1 MFDLNN
7 KYPIINPKT
16 INTIYITIKAIKVI
30 VLASIVKYMRTKVFN
45 FIVLILV
52 YNFINT
58 FVFANNSKF
67 AEIYISK
74 DGSLAVR
81 NYQSSG
87 DVSVI
92 ASGEVNTRYAVGTY
106 INNLNQWQSERLEYE
121 EVHKIATG
129 KGITVAVIDSGVDSS
144 HPDLQGQVLKGI
156 DLIDRELDGNY
167 DPNGHGTHIAGI
179 IAGKKNDFGV
189 TGLSYNAKILP
200 IRVLDQFGEGND
212 ADIAFGILWAEQ
224 NGADIIN
231 LSLGGT
237 KEDPLLRDA
246 IAEVV
251 KKGVIVVAASGNT
264 GDSKDIFYPAA
275 NPMVIATAST
285 DLLDKTSFFSTRGD
299 YVDIAAPG
307 SMIRSTTIDNSYKVD
322 SGTSMATP
330 IISATFALLLEK
342 GLSVNESIER
352 LYNTA
357 YDIEEVGKDKLTGY
371 GLVDPLQALTS
382 NVPRVK
388 NWIRENNKFD
398 KVNDKFM
405 IDLIEKNP
413 IIVENNKNDSAYNK
427 NFSKLISYIS
437 LTDKKKIKEINLYT
451 KNYKLAYRKIKVVLS
466 DNKKNKY
473 IYNLRTNSVGLAKIN
488 VGKEIKN
495 IEISYIG
502 DNLTNGANLK
512 QNILH

>member
-1 MFDLNN
+1 M
-7 KYPIINPKT
+7 
-16 INTIYITIKAIKVI
+16 IYLVFISFSN
-30 VLASIVKYMRTKVFN
+30 LGFASDN
-45 FIVLILV
+45 G
-52 YNFINT
+52 
-58 FVFANNSKF
+58 KF
-67 AEIYISK
+67 AEIYIK
-74 DGSLAVR
+74 EDGSLAIR
-81 NYQSSG
+81 NFLSKG
-87 DVSVI
+87 DKSVI
-92 ASGEVNTRYAVGTY
+92 ASGEVNRRYALGNYV
-106 INNLNQWQSERLEYE
+106 NNLDQWQSERLEYE

-129 KGITVAVIDSGVDSS
+129 KGTVIAVIDSGVDSN

-179 IAGKKNDFGV
+179 IAGKKNDYGV
-189 TGLSYNAKILP
+189 TGLAYDAKILP
-200 IRVLDQFGEGND
+200 VRVLDQFGEGND

-224 NGADIIN
+224 NGADVIN
-231 LSLGGT
+231 LSLGGI

-246 IAEVV
+246 ISEVV

-307 SMIRSTTIDNSYKVD
+307 SMIRSTAIDNAYKVD

-342 GLSVNESIER
+342 GLTVNDSIER
-352 LYNTA
+352 VYNTA
-357 YDIEEVGKDKLTGY
+357 YDIEEIGKDKLTGY

-388 NWIRENNKFD
+388 NWLRDNNKLD
-398 KVNDKFM
+398 KISDKFK
-405 IDLIEKNP
+405 IELVGKDELITEST
-413 IIVENNKNDSAYNK
+413 KNDITYNRLY
-427 NFSKLISYIS
+427 SKLNTYIS
-437 LTDKKKIKEINLYT
+437 LSGKKNIKEIKLYT
-451 KNYKLAYRKIKVVLS
+451 KNFNLPYRKISVILS

-473 IYNLRTNSVGLAKIN
+473 IYNLRTNDAGLAKIN
-488 VGKEIKN
+488 FGKGIRN
-495 IEISYIG
+495 IEISYNG
-502 DNLTNGANLK
+502 DNVTNEVKYK
-512 QNILH
+512 QNILHK

>member
-1 MFDLNN
+1 MRI
-7 KYPIINPKT
+7 KIISF
-16 INTIYITIKAIKVI
+16 IVI
-30 VLASIVKYMRTKVFN
+30 ILVFN
-45 FIVLILV
+45 
-52 YNFINT
+52 INNSY
-58 FVFANNSKF
+58 VFANNSKF
-67 AEIYISK
+67 AEIYINN
-74 DGSLAVR
+74 DGSLAIR
-81 NYQSSG
+81 NYQLSG
-87 DVSVI
+87 DVRVI
-92 ASGEVNTRYAVGTY
+92 ASGEVNTRYALGNY

-129 KGITVAVIDSGVDSS
+129 KGIIVAVIDSGVDSN
-144 HPDLQGQVLKGI
+144 HPDLQGQVLKVI
-156 DLIDRELDGNY
+156 DLIDRDLDGNY

-189 TGLSYNAKILP
+189 TGLSYDAKILP

-371 GLVDPLQALTS
+371 GLVDPLQALIS

-388 NWIRENNKFD
+388 NWIRENNILD
-398 KVNDKFM
+398 KVNDKFK
-405 IDLIEKNP
+405 IDLIEKDP
-413 IIVENNKNDSAYNK
+413 IIVENNKNDSANNK
-427 NFSKLISYIS
+427 YFSKLISYIS
-437 LTDKKKIKEINLYT
+437 LTNKKNVKEINLYT

-488 VGKEIKN
+488 IAKDIKN

-502 DNLTNGANLK
+502 DNLTNQAILK
-512 QNILH
+512 QNILHK